1 MKSFKF
7 TGISICFISHR
18 LADNPTC
25 GEGQRLVLK
34 HEENL
39 EEAKSRL
46 TGRGGPRV
54 KKNKVTDDEED
65 NIKVWRR
72 EGGGVTFKKS

>member
-46 TGRGGPRV
+46 TGRGGPG
-54 KKNKVTDDEED
+54 
-65 NIKVWRR
+65 RR
-72 EGGGVTFKKS
+72 S